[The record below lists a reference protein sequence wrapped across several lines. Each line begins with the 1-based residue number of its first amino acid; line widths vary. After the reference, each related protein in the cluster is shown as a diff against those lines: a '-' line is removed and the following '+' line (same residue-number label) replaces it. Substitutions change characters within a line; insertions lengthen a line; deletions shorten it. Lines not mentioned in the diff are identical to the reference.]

1 MKKYLWMLGPIAT
14 VLCIGFGIMLPHIVF
29 SFKDRKIS
37 EKEEIYTI
45 PENRIN
51 YASSVVDTLEYF
63 NYGMRTIECSQD
75 IARLSSDEAIKIG
88 VNFINGFNWN
98 QYGAYLDKI
107 SSNCVSDCACAVAVS
122 DSYES
127 DIEADWQKQNVVYEK
142 ESSDSFASIIWEV
155 NYELSDMQ
163 RIHLVIDDNNK
174 KVIGFGIWDDNI
186 IDSMLE
192 NEEFIYLFARYLG
205 QYYDVN
211 FEIIHQNMQEDGM
224 LCEYTCELTT
234 NEGKCIQKKI
244 VIKEDTFGFM

>member
-1 MKKYLWMLGPIAT
+1 MKANILKTNIIRIVLIFFVLVCLYFIISTGQILLKTDERLYDFAELKRLNEELYLQIDLQNIHT
-14 VLCIGFGIMLPHIVF
+14 
-29 SFKDRKIS
+29 
-37 EKEEIYTI
+37 
-45 PENRIN
+45 
-51 YASSVVDTLEYF
+51 
-63 NYGMRTIECSQD
+63 TIENTENS
-75 IARLSSDEAIKIG
+75 
-88 VNFINGFNWN
+88 INEINT
-98 QYGAYLDKI
+98 LMDKI

-142 ESSDSFASIIWEV
+142 DSSDSFASIIWEV

>member
-1 MKKYLWMLGPIAT
+1 MKKYLWMLGPVVT
-14 VLCIGFGIMLPHIVF
+14 VLCIGFGILLPRIVF
-29 SFKDRKIS
+29 SFQDR
-37 EKEEIYTI
+37 EILRKGEVYTI
-45 PENRIN
+45 LENRIN
-51 YASSVVDTLEYF
+51 CASSVVDTLEYF
-63 NYGMRTIECSQD
+63 NYGMKTIECSQD

-88 VNFINGFNWN
+88 VDFINGFNWN
-98 QYGAYLDKI
+98 QYDCYLDKI
-107 SSNCVSDCACAVAVS
+107 SSNMVNDCTCAVAVS

-127 DIEADWQKQNVVYEK
+127 DIEADWQKQDVVYEK
-142 ESSDSFASIIWEV
+142 DSSDSFASIIWEV
-155 NYELSDMQ
+155 NYEVSDMK

-211 FEIIHQNMQEDGM
+211 FEISDQNIQEEGM

-234 NEGKCIQKKI
+234 NEGKCIQKRI
-244 VIKEDTFGFM
+244 VIKEDTVGFM